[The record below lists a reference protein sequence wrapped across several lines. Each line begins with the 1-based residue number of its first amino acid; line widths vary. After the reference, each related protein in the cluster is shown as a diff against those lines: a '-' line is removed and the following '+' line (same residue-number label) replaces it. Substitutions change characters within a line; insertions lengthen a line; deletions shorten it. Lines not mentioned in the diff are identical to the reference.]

1 MSNPAHF
8 RKLEHLF
15 TSSPCNDHIDT
26 TIKINEGYAEVTIQ
40 VRPDLLHSGGVLHGS
55 VYFKAMDDAA
65 TFAAN
70 SLVEDAMLVTA
81 SFTVYFVRPV
91 SDGMITA
98 KGRVVHQS
106 RRLLIAEAEVVNS
119 QGRQVARGSGTFM
132 RSRVRHADS
141 HT

>member
-8 RKLEHLF
+8 RKLEHVF
-15 TSSPCNDHIDT
+15 TSSPYNEHFET
-26 TIKINEGYAEVTIQ
+26 TIKVSKGVAEVTMKIG
-40 VRPDLLHSGGVLHGS
+40 PDLLHGGGVAHGS
-55 VYFKAMDDAA
+55 VYFKALDDAA

-81 SFTVYFVRPV
+81 SFTIYFVRPV
-91 SDGMITA
+91 SDGIITA

-106 RRLLIAEAEVVNS
+106 RRLVIAEAEAIDS

-132 RSRVRHADS
+132 RVRPQ
-141 HT
+141 

>member
-1 MSNPAHF
+1 MSNSAHF

-15 TSSPCNDHIDT
+15 TSSPCNGHLDT
-26 TIKINEGYAEVTIQ
+26 TIKISEGYSEVTIK

-70 SLVEDAMLVTA
+70 SLVEDAMVVTA

-91 SDGMITA
+91 SDGVITA

-132 RSRVRHADS
+132 RSRLPTAS
-141 HT
+141 